1 MDSILIFGATGGSGR
16 EAVVQAL
23 GRGFV
28 VTAVVRNPAA
38 FTLRHDALTIV
49 KGDVLQLSSFEKE
62 MVGKTAV
69 ISCLGVGRDFKP
81 TTVYSKGME
90 NILAAMRQA
99 NVTRLICLSASAL
112 YTYKEMG
119 FFIRLLAKLVVQRIL
134 KNPFA
139 DLHIM
144 EKTVQASAVDWSII
158 RPPMLKDKP
167 LTGRYRVAVG
177 THLARPFSITRADLA
192 HYMLGIVNDAR
203 TFRSIIDIAY

>member
-1 MDSILIFGATGGSGR
+1 MDNILIFGATGGSGR
-16 EAVVQAL
+16 EAVMQAL
-23 GRGFV
+23 ERGFA
-28 VTAVVRNPAA
+28 VTVVVRNPSA

-49 KGDVLQLSSFEKE
+49 RGDVLQRPSFEKE

-69 ISCLGVGRDFKP
+69 ISCLGVGKDFKP

-90 NILAAMRQA
+90 NILAAMHQA

-119 FFIRLLAKLVVQRIL
+119 FFIRLIAKLVVQRIL

-139 DLHIM
+139 DLRIM
-144 EKTVQASAVDWSII
+144 EKTVQASAIDWSII

-167 LTGRYRVAVG
+167 LTGKYRVAVG

>member
-1 MDSILIFGATGGSGR
+1 MTHILIFGATGGSGR
-16 EAVVQAL
+16 EAVMQAL
-23 GRGFV
+23 ERGLA

-38 FTLRHDALTIV
+38 FTLRHDALTLV

-62 MVGKTAV
+62 MVGKAAV
-69 ISCLGVGRDFKP
+69 ISCLGVGRDFMP

-90 NILAAMRQA
+90 NILAAMRAA

-119 FFIRLLAKLVVQRIL
+119 LFIRLLAKVVVQRIL
-134 KNPFA
+134 RNPFA
-139 DLHIM
+139 DLRIM

-167 LTGRYRVAVG
+167 RTGKYRVAVG
-177 THLARPFSITRADLA
+177 RHLPRPFSISRADLA

>member
-1 MDSILIFGATGGSGR
+1 MENILIFGATGGSGR
-16 EAVVQAL
+16 EAVIQAL
-23 GRGFV
+23 EKGFS

-49 KGDVLQLSSFEKE
+49 KGDVLQRSSFEKE
-62 MVGKTAV
+62 MAGKTAV

-81 TTVYSKGME
+81 TKVYSKGME
-90 NILAAMRQA
+90 NILAAMHQA
-99 NVTRLICLSASAL
+99 NVTRLICLSAGAL

-119 FFIRLLAKLVVQRIL
+119 FFIRLLAKQVLQRIL
-134 KNPFA
+134 KNPYA
-139 DLHIM
+139 DLRIM

-167 LTGRYRVAVG
+167 LTGKYRVAVG
-177 THLARPFSITRADLA
+177 THLSRPFSINRADLA
-192 HYMLGIVNDAR
+192 HYMLGIVHEAR